1 MGSTRTLGES
11 GNQVKVTW
19 DLEERTTIPSGTKV
33 WTLRIRI
40 CNKTSRNLDIA
51 VAENPWRAPN
61 NIEKIQYDKDA
72 NGRAV
77 PDSDKRY
84 ARAGAKAL
92 QLTPSECKTV
102 EFTYDVQ
109 PGQAYTDIFERNAD
123 GSLPKDWTWGAIERL
138 TPVQVSAVP
147 HEQGHTFAVAMST
160 PLQMFA
166 AEQHDG
172 PVKAVIERVD
182 VPDGFELAHAF
193 PGIGVP
199 FVLQHGDRG
208 SQAAVL
214 MRQLNGLPEGCCV
227 TVTTWQRIL
236 EPAALAEQQARPVN
250 VDLVNDRSGPKIKIS
265 RLHVGMSAVF
275 LTLTAVDQVAG
286 IDRVEGLVMHNDGTV
301 CSVQPRSEVS
311 SDGGKVRKL
320 EMSIPVARGS
330 TLPRLVVRATDLVGN
345 STVHPLPAISADQC
359 EQGSSLP

>member
-1 MGSTRTLGES
+1 MGSTRTLGEA
-11 GNQVKVTW
+11 GNQVEVTW
-19 DLEERTTIPSGTKV
+19 DLDERTTIPSGTKV

-40 CNKTSRNLDIA
+40 CNRTNRNLDIA

-61 NIEKIQYDKDA
+61 NTEKVQYDKDA
-72 NGRAV
+72 NGREV

-92 QLTPSECKTV
+92 QLAPGECKTV

-109 PGQAYTDIFERNAD
+109 PGQAYTDIFERNPN
-123 GSLPKDWTWGAIERL
+123 GSLPVNWTWGTVERL
-138 TPVQVSAVP
+138 TPVQVSSVP
-147 HEQGHTFAVAMST
+147 REQKRTFAVAMST

-182 VPDGFELAHAF
+182 VPDGFELAHTF
-193 PGIGVP
+193 PGICVP
-199 FVLQHGDRG
+199 FVLERGDRG

-214 MRQLNGLPEGCCV
+214 LRQLDGLPEGARA

-250 VDLVNDRSGPKIKIS
+250 VDLVNDRTDPKVDIS
-265 RLHVGMSAVF
+265 RIHVGMSAVS
-275 LTLTAVDQVAG
+275 LTLTAVDLVSG
-286 IDRVEGLVMHNDGTV
+286 VDRVEGLVMHDDGTL
-301 CSVQPRSEVS
+301 CSVQPRSDVS
-311 SDGGKVRKL
+311 SGGGAVREL
-320 EMSIPVARGS
+320 EMSIPVARGAMP
-330 TLPRLVVRATDLVGN
+330 PRLVVRATDLVGN
-345 STVHPLPAISADQC
+345 STVHPLPAISADPC
-359 EQGSSLP
+359 EQGK